1 MQRRGE
7 TDPANQPGSV
17 VAEASIA
24 PAEATDESEVHVLD
38 LPRYRAAVQQLY
50 RSLVDLDETLAS
62 VDGLDELFDTWLRLP
77 DVIGVVNSVPGG
89 VDSVRA
95 ELLREVD
102 RHRPDSPSSA
112 NDGATLVRIFL
123 LSQIDAVWWGS
134 HPPFDD
140 AAAAQ
145 ASPDVVDLE
154 ALARR
159 DVLRFAFRAQ
169 PHGLPGRAR
178 NYVRRRFLPG
188 RSPHTSGLS
197 LTLARRDM
205 VLLLNQL
212 ATEFAAAAPT
222 GTPRLWIT
230 SLTRTLEHQHRL
242 RQLGYS
248 AVLPS
253 AHCVGYAA
261 DLEMRWYRRFGAD
274 QALAELLLRHQAD
287 GLINVID
294 EGQAWHICMNPS
306 RIDDLRSSGSAS
318 TGGH

>member
-1 MQRRGE
+1 MAE
-7 TDPANQPGSV
+7 VP
-17 VAEASIA
+17 VAPTEVIED
-24 PAEATDESEVHVLD
+24 AEIYVLD
-38 LPRYRAAVQQLY
+38 LPRYRAAVDQLY

-77 DVIGVVNSVPGG
+77 DVVGVVSSVPGG

-123 LSQIDAVWWGS
+123 LSQIDALWWGGDQ
-134 HPPFDD
+134 PFAD
-140 AAAAQ
+140 AAAARSS
-145 ASPDVVDLE
+145 ADVVDLE

-159 DVLRFAFRAQ
+159 KVLGFAFRAQ
-169 PHGLPGRAR
+169 PRGLPGRLR
-178 NYVRRRFLPG
+178 NYVGRRFLPG

-205 VLLLNQL
+205 VVLLNKL
-212 ATEFAAAAPT
+212 AAEFAEAAPP
-222 GTPRLWIT
+222 GTPPLWIT

-274 QALAELLLRHQAD
+274 QTLAEVLLHHQAD
-287 GLINVID
+287 GLLNVID
-294 EGQAWHICMNPS
+294 EGQAWHICLNPS
-306 RIDDLRSSGSAS
+306 RIGDLRSSGSAS